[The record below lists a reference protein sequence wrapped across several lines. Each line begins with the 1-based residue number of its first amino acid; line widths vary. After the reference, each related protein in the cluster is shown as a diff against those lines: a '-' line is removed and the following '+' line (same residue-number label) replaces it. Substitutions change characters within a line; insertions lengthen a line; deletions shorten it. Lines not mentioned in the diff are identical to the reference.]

1 MTSAFCLPRCLLLAS
16 MLIAAAPACGDD
28 DGDTG
33 SDGGATSGGS
43 GEGGHAGSHG
53 DDAGDAPATDAGGSG
68 SGGGSDSVSM
78 EISAA
83 DGGEVA
89 LGEAS
94 LSIPG
99 GALASDTTITLATSA
114 PSSALP
120 ESASVQGLVYDL
132 GPDGTQF
139 SEPATLTLPAV
150 GKPAADEEAV
160 ISWLDESTDSWQDLA
175 TTVNADGS
183 LSAEITHF
191 TNFAVRFN
199 GVESTDCGFS
209 ACGGDIVGTWRITSV
224 CAELSGAIIDVC
236 PTAIAMVDLML
247 EGTVTFEA
255 DGTRSSELTGKST
268 ITYTLDA
275 DCLDAITMGM
285 PPDSCDVLSK
295 EADPSMDKGPT
306 TCSGD
311 VTVGCTC
318 VEDTPESTETK
329 TGTYTVEGNTLTST
343 DDADGTVTM
352 AELCVQG
359 TEARV
364 QETEDLAILTWIAE
378 KQ

>member
-1 MTSAFCLPRCLLLAS
+1 MTSLRCLLLAS

-28 DGDTG
+28 DDDTG

-43 GEGGHAGSHG
+43 GEGAGHAGSHG
-53 DDAGDAPATDAGGSG
+53 DDAGDVPGTDAGGSG
-68 SGGGSDSVSM
+68 SGSDSISI
-78 EISAA
+78 EITAA

-99 GALASDTTITLATSA
+99 GSLASDTTITLETSA

-120 ESASVQGLVYDL
+120 ESDSVQGLVYDL

-150 GKPAADEEAV
+150 GKPGADEQAV

-209 ACGGDIVGTWRITSV
+209 ACGGDIVGTWRIKSV
-224 CAELSGAIIDVC
+224 CAELSGALIDVC
-236 PTAIAMVDLML
+236 PTAIAMVDLTL
-247 EGTVTFEA
+247 DGAVTFDA

-311 VTVGCTC
+311 PTVACTC
-318 VEDTPESTETK
+318 VEDNPESTETK

>member
-1 MTSAFCLPRCLLLAS
+1 MTSLRCLLLAS

-28 DGDTG
+28 DGDTR
-33 SDGGATSGGS
+33 SDAGATSGGS

-53 DDAGDAPATDAGGSG
+53 DDAGDAAGTDGGGSG
-68 SGGGSDSVSM
+68 SNSISM

-83 DGGEVA
+83 DGGEVV

-99 GALASDTTITLATSA
+99 GSLASDTMITLETSA
-114 PSSALP
+114 PSNALP
-120 ESASVQGLVYDL
+120 ESASIQGLVYDF

-150 GKPAADEEAV
+150 GKPGADEEAV
-160 ISWLDESTDSWQDLA
+160 ISWLDETDDTWQDLA
-175 TTVNADGS
+175 TTVHADGS
-183 LSAEITHF
+183 LSAEVTHF

-209 ACGGDIVGTWRITSV
+209 ACGGSIVGTWMIKSV
-224 CAELSGAIIDVC
+224 CAEISGSVIDVC
-236 PTAIAMVDLML
+236 PTATATLDLTL
-247 EGTVTFEA
+247 DGTITFEA

-275 DCLDAITMGM
+275 DCLDTITMGM

-295 EADPSMDKGPT
+295 DADPSMDKGPT

-311 VTVGCTC
+311 VTVACTC
-318 VEDTPESTETK
+318 VEDNPETTETK

-343 DDADGTVTM
+343 DDADDSVTV
-352 AELCVQG
+352 AELCVEG

-364 QETEDLAILTWIAE
+364 KETEGLAILTWIAE